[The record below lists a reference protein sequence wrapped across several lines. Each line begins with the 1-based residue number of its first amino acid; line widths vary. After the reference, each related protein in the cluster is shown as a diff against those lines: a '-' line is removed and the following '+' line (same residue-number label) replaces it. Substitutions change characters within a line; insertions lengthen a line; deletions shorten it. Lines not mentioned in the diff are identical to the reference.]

1 MLKRITKVSG
11 LLVSVASIM
20 SIVPV
25 QAADY
30 ETIDAQDGTIYSATV
45 KGKCIFI
52 DGEINGEYEAA
63 YWVTEDGKYNKI
75 NGLETQDTLKDLLA
89 NKYLEIDEGSNDYTY
104 VNITDNYKIVDYD
117 VRDDLEESEAI
128 LLKSKIRKDNDG
140 RFDKSKYSSA
150 SFSKYYKKE
159 GSNNFLSASTGL
171 AIFQIPLE
179 KARLNG
185 ETKSTVF
192 ADSLGN
198 YVDADYNLGNL
209 KIYTGL
215 TTGASVTIKN
225 TESTYEIKK
234 DKKTYQLKAVIK
246 ENKEITD
253 ISDYIYRFAD
263 LTIYKKEKGTDDEYI
278 PITKDDGFT
287 FGKSD
292 LTIDGT
298 ITVFQKFSKTPATDN
313 IDGIKY
319 SKDSTIYFITDKNG
333 EKEYLLGK
341 SAADASTKVGA
352 ALGGKTKI
360 ASNEQG
366 FSSVYLDVTNKK
378 IYVEGFVLKTKNGF
392 NYLDISDNCNSDV
405 DLTDS
410 IPTGGGFVWFINNH
424 YIQIWDGDK
433 SFKKLYKIDGSMNK
447 MSIGGKDNLI
457 LWNEDTEAYSIIH
470 NVALPK
476 TDPATTTTSA
486 AATVNLNNP
495 TNGWINKDNM
505 WNYILPDGTKK
516 IGWLNNNGI
525 WYYLKD
531 DGVMATGWIK
541 DNNSWYYCDVS
552 GAMLSN
558 TTVDGY
564 ALDFNGKCLY

>member
-1 MLKRITKVSG
+1 MIKRVNRITA
-11 LLVSVASIM
+11 LLISAVAVI
-20 SIVPV
+20 SIVSV
-25 QAADY
+25 QAAEY
-30 ETIDAQDGTIYSATV
+30 SAIDVQDGSIYSANV

-52 DGEINGEYEAA
+52 DGEINGEEEAA
-63 YWVTEDGKYNKI
+63 YWVTEDGKYHKI
-75 NGLETQDTLKDLLA
+75 NGLETKDTLKDLLG

-104 VNITDNYKIVDYD
+104 VDITDNYKIVDYD
-117 VRDDLEESEAI
+117 VRYDLEASEAK
-128 LLKSKIRKDNDG
+128 LLKSKIGKDNDG
-140 RFDKSKYSSA
+140 RFDKSKYG
-150 SFSKYYKKE
+150 SKRFTDYYKKE
-159 GSNNFLSASTGL
+159 GSNNFLSSTTGL
-171 AIFQIPLE
+171 AIFQIPLV

-185 ETKSTVF
+185 ETKSSVY

-198 YVDADYNLGNL
+198 YVDADYNLGKL
-209 KIYTGL
+209 KVC
-215 TTGASVTIKN
+215 TTGSSVTIKN
-225 TESTYEIKK
+225 TEDDYELKK
-234 DKKTYQLKAVIK
+234 DNKTYKLKAAIK

-263 LTIYKKEKGTDDEYI
+263 LTIYKKEKGTDDEYT
-278 PITKDDGFT
+278 PVTKDDGFT
-287 FGKSD
+287 FGNSD
-292 LTIDGT
+292 LNIDGT
-298 ITVFQKFSKTPATDN
+298 ITVFQKFSKTPATDT

-341 SAADASTKVGA
+341 SAGDAKAKVGA

-360 ASNEQG
+360 ASNAQG

-378 IYVEGFVLKTKNGF
+378 IYVEGFTLKTKNGF

-405 DLTDS
+405 DITDS

-433 SFKKLYKIDGSMNK
+433 SFKKLYQVDGSMNK

-457 LWNEDTEAYSIIH
+457 LWNEETEAYSIVH
-470 NVALPK
+470 NVASDK
-476 TDPATTTTSA
+476 TNKAATTTSA
-486 AATVNLNNP
+486 AATVNINKP
-495 TNGWINKDNM
+495 TNGWINKGNM

-516 IGWLNNNGI
+516 IGWLNDNGI

-541 DNNSWYYCDVS
+541 DNNSWYYCDGS
-552 GAMLSN
+552 GAMLSK

-564 ALDFNGKCLY
+564 VLGSSGAMNG